1 MILTK
6 NDPMNLRLLRKVTVF
21 FMLLCSSGMMK
32 AENKTNRL
40 KDIQK
45 IVSVFPDSALVMLE
59 EINPKKLQSRRLK
72 AMHAL
77 LHSIALDKSGM
88 DIQSDSI
95 ISPALKYYKRHG
107 SEDDRLRTYYYTA
120 RIHENRRDYETCMTY
135 LTKAGKVSGNAKDLY
150 TKGLMYSAKGR
161 VYIQLHDFDKAA
173 QNFESAAWTYLE
185 HGNIDRYLSNIIHQA
200 TSCIMAGKH
209 RKAEKLMDLIE
220 GNCHQM
226 TTSTL
231 NKYYQTLLSISL
243 QNNKDCQHILKKYL
257 EVAGDG
263 INVDWKLVARTHL
276 HSNNADKALEALKLH
291 NESRGQDPGY
301 FFYKALAYEQNGEYR
316 KALSAYK
323 EYDRLSGNIG
333 NSIIGQDTG
342 FIEEREQHK
351 DLHAEARHRNRM
363 LLTWIMVSL
372 LALLMSI
379 SIIIAVRKEL
389 QLKEMERH
397 GMAMELDML
406 MLEREELSKA
416 LTDNKEG
423 RKIISERMRIIDSF
437 VISETLNDKLFEDKA
452 EEELRKIIEDRK
464 EFIRETRLIFNQS
477 HPQFISHLQSK
488 GLNEREI
495 SDCCL
500 YAIGL
505 NGKMITTFTNHTR
518 HYHIGS
524 DIRRKL
530 GLQEH
535 DTNLCLYIRK
545 LIESLEA

>member
-1 MILTK
+1 
-6 NDPMNLRLLRKVTVF
+6 MNVRLLRKVTVF
-21 FMLLCSSGMMK
+21 IMLLCSSGMMK
-32 AENKTNRL
+32 AESKANRL

-45 IVSVFPDSALVMLE
+45 IVNAFPDSALVKLE
-59 EINPKKLQSRRLK
+59 GITPEALHSRRLK
-72 AMHAL
+72 ALHAL
-77 LHSIALDKSGM
+77 LHSIALDKSGI
-88 DIQSDSI
+88 DIKSDSI
-95 ISPALKYYKRHG
+95 ISPALKYYRRHG
-107 SEDDRLRTYYYTA
+107 SEDDRLRVYYYTA
-120 RIHENRRDYETCMTY
+120 RIHENRQDYETCMTY
-135 LTKAGKVSGNAKDLY
+135 LTKAEKASEKAHDHY

-161 VYIQLHDFDKAA
+161 VYIQLHDFHKAA
-173 QNFESAAWTYLE
+173 KNFESAAWTYLDS
-185 HGNIDRYLSNIIHQA
+185 GNIDRYLSNTIHQA
-200 TSCIMAGKH
+200 TSCIMEGKH
-209 RKAEKLMDLIE
+209 KESEKLMTLIE

-231 NKYYQTLLSISL
+231 NKYYQTLLSMSL
-243 QNNKDCQHILKKYL
+243 NNNKDCQDILEKYL
-257 EVAGDG
+257 DIAGDESN
-263 INVDWKLVARTHL
+263 IDWKLVARTHL
-276 HSNNADKALEALKLH
+276 HTNHADKALEALKRH
-291 NESRGQDPGY
+291 IRFRGPDPGY
-301 FFYKALAYEQNGEYR
+301 FFYKALAYERKGEYR
-316 KALSAYK
+316 KALAAYK

-363 LLTWIMVSL
+363 LLIWIMFSL
-372 LALLMSI
+372 LALLMST

-389 QLKEMERH
+389 QLQEMERKSL
-397 GMAMELDML
+397 AMELDML

-416 LTDNKEG
+416 HTDNKEG
-423 RKIISERMRIIDSF
+423 RKIISERLRIIDSF

-452 EEELRKIIEDRK
+452 EEELRKIIEDRN

-477 HPQFISHLQSK
+477 HPQFINHLQSK

-545 LIESLEA
+545 LIESLET